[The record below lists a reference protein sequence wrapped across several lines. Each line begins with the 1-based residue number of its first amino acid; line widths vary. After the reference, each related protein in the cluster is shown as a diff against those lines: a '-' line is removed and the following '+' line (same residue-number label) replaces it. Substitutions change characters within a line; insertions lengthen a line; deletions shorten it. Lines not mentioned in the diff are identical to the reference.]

1 MEEMSLKERLE
12 SIKAQTN
19 NDNSI
24 DNNINE
30 AIELLNEDSN
40 EGETSP
46 NYRDLIKND
55 YDEMDESD
63 FQETRNEAFS
73 AVKDDLKSRLGNEET
88 NGSRV
93 VKSKAEIYEENNPII
108 KIDPSSK
115 EEEKSIA
122 VDAGSILIDSIAEIE
137 KDSAEKSKELHKLQE
152 EYNKQEDNLVAS
164 QPEDTN
170 SDDIDDILNAID
182 EHTSKQDMDISEEDE
197 DNLTVLIEKLESQ
210 KLYSE
215 YKHEDEHVGPA
226 DYVIETNPDYQ
237 EAVEDVLTGNGF
249 NIVKKSNKEKNALLE
264 RFVNSGNEVTVPLVN
279 SGIYVKM
286 SGASTTEII
295 SMNQITGDNDAE
307 VTLNKLNILNSH
319 ITGSSIGKMRL
330 AQLIK
335 VVSYYD
341 IETLN
346 FALYAATHPETTE
359 ITRNCGRCGQEYF
372 INQHTR
378 DLLIN
383 PEDYAD
389 EATEIRNNVTTYEIL
404 QSRSQLN
411 KIIKKVCANGDLIVY
426 FKHPSIES
434 YIKTARNLTNET
446 MRKYPQLVDMAYAID
461 KVFLRDNGKNY
472 AEFSDP
478 NSIIDIIGK
487 IKNPRTKYELLDILE
502 EIRPCAIPS
511 YGYSNTLCPHCGNKD
526 KTEAFSIENLL
537 FTVAQQEDEMETLR
551 WAAKLQERRK
561 SKKK

>member
-12 SIKAQTN
+12 NIKSQ
-19 NDNSI
+19 NDTVI
-24 DNNINE
+24 DNNVKEAMELLDDINE
-30 AIELLNEDSN
+30 EPVSAPD
-40 EGETSP
+40 
-46 NYRDLIKND
+46 YKKLIKED
-55 YDEMDESD
+55 MDQISDSD
-63 FQETRNEAFS
+63 FEETRKEAFN
-73 AVKDDLKSRLGNEET
+73 AVKGDFKSRLSSDEPRVET
-88 NGSRV
+88 RA
-93 VKSKAEIYEENNPII
+93 KTKAELYEEKNPII
-108 KIDPSSK
+108 TVNPNNKVV
-115 EEEKSIA
+115 EE
-122 VDAGSILIDSIAEIE
+122 VNDDAGSQLMDSLSDIDKDTEEKAKLLKILANNQNNEQIM
-137 KDSAEKSKELHKLQE
+137 
-152 EYNKQEDNLVAS
+152 AS

-182 EHTSKQDMDISEEDE
+182 EHNSKQDMDITDEDE
-197 DNLTVLIEKLESQ
+197 DNLSVLIDKLESQ
-210 KLYSE
+210 KLYSD
-215 YKHEDEHVGPA
+215 YKREDEYVGPA
-226 DYVIETNPDYQ
+226 DYVIEQNPDYQ

-249 NIVKKSNKEKNALLE
+249 NIIKKSNKEKSALLE

-295 SMNQITGDNDAE
+295 SMNQITGDTDAE
-307 VTLNKLNILNSH
+307 MTLNKLNIINSH

-335 VVSYYD
+335 VISYYD

-346 FALYAATHPETTE
+346 FAFYAATHPNMTE

-372 INQHTR
+372 IKQYTR

-389 EATEIRNNVTTYEIL
+389 EATDIRNNVTTYEIL

-434 YIKTARNLTNET
+434 YIKTARNLTSET
-446 MRKYPQLVDMAYAID
+446 LRKYPQLVDMAYAID
-461 KVFLRDNGKNY
+461 KVFLRDTGTNY

-502 EIRPCAIPS
+502 EIRPYAIPS
-511 YGYSNTLCPHCGNKD
+511 YGYSNTICPHCGNKD
-526 KTEAFSIENLL
+526 KSEAFSMENLL
-537 FTVAQQEDEMETLR
+537 FIVAQQEDEMETLR

>member
-12 SIKAQTN
+12 SIKAQN
-19 NDNSI
+19 DPNLDSINDNI
-24 DNNINE
+24 DNKE
-30 AIELLNEDSN
+30 ESAPDYKE
-40 EGETSP
+40 
-46 NYRDLIKND
+46 LIKND
-55 YDEMDESD
+55 MEQMDDYD
-63 FQETRNEAFS
+63 FAETRKEAFS
-73 AVKDDLKSRLGNEET
+73 AVKDDLKNRLNSDQPEVPAK
-88 NGSRV
+88 S
-93 VKSKAEIYEENNPII
+93 KSKAELYEEKNPII
-108 KIDPSSK
+108 KVDPNSK
-115 EEEKSIA
+115 AKEPESDDAGSQLLDSIKDIEKDTEEKSK
-122 VDAGSILIDSIAEIE
+122 V
-137 KDSAEKSKELHKLQE
+137 LHALQE
-152 EYNKQEDNLVAS
+152 QSEQENLIAS

-182 EHTSKQDMDISEEDE
+182 EHNTKQDMDITDEDE
-197 DNLTVLIEKLESQ
+197 DNLSVLIDKLESQ
-210 KLYSE
+210 KLYSD
-215 YKHEDEHVGPA
+215 YKHEEEHVGPA
-226 DYVIETNPDYQ
+226 DYVIEGNQDYQ

-249 NIVKKSNKEKNALLE
+249 NIIKKSNKEKNALLE

-295 SMNQITGDNDAE
+295 SMNQITGDTDAE
-307 VTLNKLNILNSH
+307 MTLNKLNIINSH

-335 VVSYYD
+335 VISYYD

-346 FALYAATHPETTE
+346 FALYAATHPEETE

-372 INQHTR
+372 IRQHTR

-389 EATEIRNNVTTYEIL
+389 EATDIRNNVTTYEIL

-411 KIIKKVCANGDLIVY
+411 KIIKKVCSNGELIVY

-434 YIKTARNLTNET
+434 YIKTARNLTSET
-446 MRKYPQLVDMAYAID
+446 LRKYPQLVDMAYAID
-461 KVFLRDNGKNY
+461 KVYLRDSGTNY

-511 YGYSNTLCPHCGNKD
+511 YGYSNTICPHCGNKD
-526 KTEAFSIENLL
+526 KTEAFSMENLL